1 MKIVAEHI
9 TSENFHPYGTCIDL
23 YQNQAL
29 VKHFS
34 TDSFADH
41 MTIAPLID
49 TPGHLG
55 LTVGSPAPYS
65 VGAMEKHAHTQEA
78 IFCLAE
84 PVILCV
90 AASRGNEPPLAEDV
104 RAFLIHP
111 GQVAVMERNI
121 WHDACH
127 GLGKNAPYYYLATA
141 GANPAQWVAVSGQ
154 AEVTLP

>member
-9 TSENFHPYGTCIDL
+9 TSENFRPYGTCIDL

-55 LTVGSPAPYS
+55 LTVG
-65 VGAMEKHAHTQEA
+65 
-78 IFCLAE
+78 
-84 PVILCV
+84 
-90 AASRGNEPPLAEDV
+90 
-104 RAFLIHP
+104 
-111 GQVAVMERNI
+111 
-121 WHDACH
+121 
-127 GLGKNAPYYYLATA
+127 
-141 GANPAQWVAVSGQ
+141 
-154 AEVTLP
+154 

>member
-9 TSENFHPYGTCIDL
+9 TSENFRPYGTCIDL

-104 RAFLIHP
+104 RAFRGICIKCGACIKKCPKGAKYYDDP
-111 GQVAVMERNI
+111 GYLYHKEELE
-121 WHDACH
+121 
-127 GLGKNAPYYYLATA
+127 LGYARRAE
-141 GANPAQWVAVSGQ
+141 PA
-154 AEVTLP
+154 LFL